1 MVPLTQIGIPTLVR
15 VKENALDR
23 VGIYLERAAHK
34 QVAVLI
40 SAGMIAPIQD
50 RLKRSFNEAGVESLV
65 WTEVAANDLEST
77 EQFSRAF
84 PDSVSAVVGTG
95 GGKALDV
102 AKYAAHLAGLPYYAV
117 PTSLSNDGFSSPQS
131 SLTVRNE
138 RRSLPATLPCGV
150 IIDTGVCQTAPRIL
164 TLSGVGDLVAKLTA
178 VQDWKLAFHATGETV
193 DDFAALICEG
203 SFHAFRSHPKFDLE
217 GIRLLA
223 TGLLLSGIAMEIAGS
238 SRPASGSEHLISH
251 ALDKVSSRPRLHGL
265 QVGVASYLV
274 SLLQGEHTDVIAE
287 LLKVTGFWETIAAD
301 PFSLPEWREA
311 LRLAP
316 TLKDDFYTILS
327 LPDRLTEADRLLKD
341 DAQLARCFRNE

>member
-1 MVPLTQIGIPTLVR
+1 MVPLTHIAIPTLVR

-23 VGIYLERAAHK
+23 VGIYLDRAAYK

-40 SAGMIAPIQD
+40 SEGMVAPIQD
-50 RLKRSFNEAGVESLV
+50 RLQRSLKDAGVESSV
-65 WTEVAANDLEST
+65 WYEVVANDLESA
-77 EQFSRAF
+77 ERFSRAF

-117 PTSLSNDGFSSPQS
+117 PTSLSNDGFCSPQS
-131 SLTVRNE
+131 SLTVLGE
-138 RRSLPATLPCGV
+138 RRSLPATLPRGV
-150 IIDTGVCQTAPRIL
+150 IIDTGVCHTAPRML
-164 TLSGVGDLVAKLTA
+164 TLSGVGDLVAKPTA
-178 VQDWKLAFHATGETV
+178 VRDWKLAFHATGETV
-193 DDFAALICEG
+193 DDFAALISEG

-238 SRPASGSEHLISH
+238 SRPASEHLISH
-251 ALDKVSSRPRLHGL
+251 ALDRVSSRPRLHGL

-274 SLLQGEHTDVIAE
+274 SLLKGENTKVIAE
-287 LLKVTGFWETIAAD
+287 LLEATGFWETIVAD
-301 PFSLPEWREA
+301 PFSLSEWREA

-316 TLKDDFYTILS
+316 TLKENFYTILS
-327 LPDRLTEADRLLKD
+327 VPDQLAEAARLLTEN
-341 DAQLARCFRNE
+341 AQLARCFGNE